1 MCDLTPDQHRTFS
14 TSTRSPSA
22 ARRFVDAHCCP
33 EHSAFAQDAL
43 LLITSEL
50 VTNAVFYGQ
59 PPITVQLC
67 CRGTEIRLVVGDAGP
82 GLPDEQGTS
91 GRLGTGLRIV
101 AGIAKEWGTTR
112 RAGSNEVWCRVP
124 TGVIPAQRGPGI
136 PARPA
141 EERHHSYTHQQ

>member
-14 TSTRSPSA
+14 CSTRSPSA
-22 ARRFVDAHCCP
+22 ARRFVDAQCCL
-33 EHSAFAQDAL
+33 EHGHLAKDAL

-59 PPITVQLC
+59 PPIVVQLSC
-67 CRGTEIRLVVGDAGP
+67 LGTEIRLTVGDGGP

-101 AGIAKEWGTTR
+101 GGIAKEWGTTR
-112 RAGSNEVWCRVP
+112 LADGHAVWCRVP
-124 TGVIPAQRGPGI
+124 TGVLPAQRGPGI
-136 PARPA
+136 PLRPA
-141 EERHHSYTHQQ
+141 PERHESYTHQQ

>member
-14 TSTRSPSA
+14 GSTRSPA
-22 ARRFVDAHCCP
+22 VARRFVDDHCCA
-33 EHSAFAQDAL
+33 EHGHLAKDAL

-50 VTNAVFYGQ
+50 VTNAVCYGR

-67 CRGTEIRLVVGDAGP
+67 CLGTEIRLTVGDAGP

-101 AGIAKEWGTTR
+101 AGIAREWGSTR
-112 RAGSNEVWCRVP
+112 LAAGNEVWCRVP
-124 TGVIPAQRGPGI
+124 SGLLPAQRQPGV

-141 EERHHSYTHQQ
+141 AERQEHYTHQQ

>member
-1 MCDLTPDQHRTFS
+1 MCDLTRDQHRTFS
-14 TSTRSPSA
+14 SSTRSPSA
-22 ARRFVDAHCCP
+22 ARRFVDYHCCP
-33 EHSAFAQDAL
+33 AHGHLAKDAL

-59 PPITVQLC
+59 PPISVQLC
-67 CRGTEIRLVVGDAGP
+67 CLGTEIRLTVGDAGP

-101 AGIAKEWGTTR
+101 GGIAREWGTTR
-112 RAGSNEVWCRVP
+112 LTDRNEVWCRVP
-124 TGVIPAQRGPGI
+124 TGVIPEQREPGM

-141 EERHHSYTHQQ
+141 EERQESYTHQQ